1 MEAVPVRRPDL
12 EIIKIEQ
19 QRVSREAAVYLE
31 RIKVQPGSADL
42 EVVAGNLHIGL
53 CKEIEEAD
61 IGKYRILLA
70 GIYKFRM
77 PDFKPADRNPR
88 QAGLLG
94 RSLGLALH
102 LEDIPVGSSAVVL
115 LRIS

>member
-1 MEAVPVRRPDL
+1 MEAVPVRLPDL

-42 EVVAGNLHIGL
+42 EVVAGNLHIG
-53 CKEIEEAD
+53 
-61 IGKYRILLA
+61 KYRILLA

-94 RSLGLALH
+94 RFLGLALH

-115 LRIS
+115 MRIS